1 MEQVPYLF
9 YSHNTLYH
17 ARHLLL
23 YKRWGYIFNSI
34 ISYFSPFVN
43 SFIINNFIFYFQLF
57 MVATQQSQI
66 KSRTRSQL
74 SLLGITCPNLKVLLS
89 CAFTPLSGNCSFFSN
104 SFNRIFTKC
113 SFTERKRL
121 FALSRFALFF
131 WIFYLFL

>member
-1 MEQVPYLF
+1 MLDIF
-9 YSHNTLYH
+9 YFI
-17 ARHLLL
+17 
-23 YKRWGYIFNSI
+23 KDEVYIFDSI
-34 ISYFSPFVN
+34 ISYFCCFVK
-43 SFIINNFIFYFQLF
+43 SFIQYFLRLQILFQRF

-89 CAFTPLSGNCSFFSN
+89 CACTPHSGNCSFFSN

-121 FALSRFALFF
+121 FALVKNPLDFF
-131 WIFYLFL
+131 WRNFVATLKKLLL